1 MKNHQSTRNI
11 PETILNLTGKNQI
24 SNSNSESLNL
34 IWNYLIA
41 SVWRLLI
48 KEWLTYFSCTHEL
61 IRTEMS
67 VMIMIA
73 ATLLLLL
80 ERLHTGL
87 LCGSEVVSPV
97 GNVETGEGPGKHH
110 SRYHIY
116 SLGARVEMKPELC
129 SQDRPDLVGRSS
141 PHEGGNQGRE
151 QDGFG
156 WSSRRRRISP
166 SPSLGRLLLIA
177 VRSEILIYKIFYL

>member
-1 MKNHQSTRNI
+1 M
-11 PETILNLTGKNQI
+11 
-24 SNSNSESLNL
+24 
-34 IWNYLIA
+34 
-41 SVWRLLI
+41 
-48 KEWLTYFSCTHEL
+48 TYFSCTHEL

-129 SQDRPDLVGRSS
+129 SQDRPDLVGWSF
-141 PHEGGNQGRE
+141 PHESGDQGGE
-151 QDGFG
+151 QDGFRR
-156 WSSRRRRISP
+156 SRTILTSLP
-166 SPSLGRLLLIA
+166 SFLLIA
-177 VRSEILIYKIFYL
+177 VLSEILIYSLFIDLLELSFYCWKTNSHLFYIQSSRRRKSSEKKHTFCLLF